1 MDAVVTHM
9 LQAPE
14 HRPHSLIVW
23 PVCVSATSLWAG
35 GWVRTAGFI
44 YQAPLILVLLGCGCS
59 GAS

>member
-44 YQAPLILVLLGCGCS
+44 SYIKRLS
-59 GAS
+59 Y